1 MPDENANLAVER
13 EIVALIGYG
22 YWGKKIYRYLE
33 QSQNYVVRYVYFR
46 GVKELNK
53 KERTKESGE
62 KFIETYDPILIDAS
76 ISGVII
82 ATPVDSHFDLSR
94 QALLNNK
101 NVFVEKPL
109 TLFPEQCRELVD
121 IASARGLHL
130 ETDYTYTYSR
140 SLNLAAKLIAE
151 DAIGS
156 IESIIVKKNQ
166 LGRFLDYDVYTLLGT
181 HCLSILDIFI
191 PILRCEFRPETLIA
205 EGGKATA
212 AIISFQSTKNVC
224 RGYIDISL
232 HCPIA
237 ETRVTIVGTTGTL
250 VYTANEQPSLRVFNY
265 PRHQRLA
272 DSKVPIENEY
282 SHHFPENDNLAY
294 ALDNFSLVL
303 GGMKADN
310 RDRSMAITDILA
322 AFHF

>member
-1 MPDENANLAVER
+1 MSDENASLATKR
-13 EIVALIGYG
+13 EVVALVGYG

-46 GVKELNK
+46 GVKELK
-53 KERTKESGE
+53 KNERTKELGE
-62 KFIETYDPILIDAS
+62 KFIGTYDPILIDTS
-76 ISGVII
+76 ISSVII

-140 SLNLAAKLIAE
+140 SLDLAAKLISE

-181 HCLSILDIFI
+181 HCLSMLDIFI
-191 PILRCEFRPETLIA
+191 PILGCEFRPETLIT

-212 AIISFQSTKNVC
+212 AIISFQSKKYAC
-224 RGYIDISL
+224 RGYVDISL

-237 ETRVTIVGTTGTL
+237 ETKVSIVGTTGTL
-250 VYTANEQPSLRVFNY
+250 VYTANEEPSLRVFNY
-265 PRHQRLA
+265 PRHQRLL
-272 DSKVPIENEY
+272 DNEVPIKDEY
-282 SHHFPENDNLAY
+282 SYHFPENDNLAH

-303 GGMKADN
+303 GGLKVDN
-310 RDRSMAITDILA
+310 KDRSIAITDIIA